1 MTIYNIYVIFFK
13 NILTNFAFCDTMQS
27 MDKLMKTT
35 AFSNPTYDNLADAPF
50 YLFFKKETFLLD
62 VPHYHDSIEIIY
74 MIHGKAKTY
83 VNGTSY
89 EFSEGDIS
97 ICNTQQVHFY
107 ENYPQEKL
115 AFCVVL
121 SHKYTHDFRQVHK
134 DTAFP
139 SLLTNKEHNAK
150 IYALLNEWFNLENR
164 TFLTDCAYAN
174 LLLDMLVKLYGF
186 SDMKAIN
193 PLNATA
199 IELVNYINENYA
211 NPLTLETAAK
221 HFGYSTEYFS
231 KMFKHA
237 VGKNFLSFLNTTRA
251 QQAKKMLTASDRKLS
266 LQEICT
272 ACGFN
277 NTVSMYRNLK
287 RLQLSQDL
295 FLD

>member
-1 MTIYNIYVIFFK
+1 
-13 NILTNFAFCDTMQS
+13 MQT
-27 MDKLMKTT
+27 MDKAINTT
-35 AFSNPTYDNLADAPF
+35 SFSNPTYDNLADAPF

-62 VPHYHDSIEIIY
+62 VPHYHDSVEIVY
-74 MIHGKAKTY
+74 MIRGKAKTY

-121 SHKYTHDFRQVHK
+121 SNKYTHDFRQVHK
-134 DTAFP
+134 NTTFP

-150 IYALLNEWFNLENR
+150 VFQLLSEWFNLKDR

-186 SDMKAIN
+186 SDAKAVN
-193 PLNATA
+193 PLNETA
-199 IELVNYINENYA
+199 IKLVNYVNENYA
-211 NPLTLETAAK
+211 QPITLQSAAK

-237 VGKNFLSFLNTTRA
+237 VGKNFLAFLNTTRT
-251 QQAKKMLTASDRKLS
+251 QQAKKMLADPKRKYTLH
-266 LQEICT
+266 EICT

-277 NTVSMYRNLK
+277 NTISLYRNLK
-287 RLQLSQDL
+287 RLNNSPD
-295 FLD
+295 FISD

>member
-1 MTIYNIYVIFFK
+1 M
-13 NILTNFAFCDTMQS
+13 DTAN
-27 MDKLMKTT
+27 KTT

-50 YLFFKKETFLLD
+50 YLFFKQETFLLD
-62 VPHYHDSIEIIY
+62 VPHYHDSVEIVY
-74 MIHGKAKTY
+74 MIRGKAKTY

-89 EFSEGDIS
+89 EFGEGDIS

-121 SHKYTHDFRQVHK
+121 SNKYTHDFRQVHK
-134 DTAFP
+134 NTTFP

-150 IYALLNEWFNLENR
+150 IYALLTEWFTLENR

-186 SDMKAIN
+186 SNAKAVN
-193 PLNATA
+193 PLNSTA
-199 IELVNYINENYA
+199 IDLVNYINENYA
-211 NPLTLETAAK
+211 QPITFQSAAQ

-251 QQAKKMLTASDRKLS
+251 QQAKKMLDDPARKLS
-266 LQEICT
+266 LHEICT

-277 NTVSMYRNLK
+277 NTVSLYRNLK
-287 RLQLSQDL
+287 RLKNAQELSFD
-295 FLD
+295 